1 MKKPRNKYLISRL
14 YNFFDEYP
22 DESKDEWIILHVKE
36 VRNLLQRANNR
47 GYIRALK
54 DLRDGHLTRR
64 VKLLP

>member
-1 MKKPRNKYLISRL
+1 MYS
-14 YNFFDEYP
+14 FFDEYP

-54 DLRDGHLTRR
+54 DLRDGDLTRR